1 MAKRNGAN
9 AALTRQVLASMR
21 RTRDPR
27 LKQVMTSLVT
37 HLHAFVREV
46 KPTAEEWMAGIRF
59 LTDTG
64 HWCSGKRQEYILMS
78 DTLGVSML
86 VDWINYAAERGAT
99 ESTVLGP
106 FHRAKA
112 PAVRLGNSLCKPGTP
127 GTPCTVRG
135 TVRDTAGRPVPHAKL
150 DLWEADAEGLYDA
163 QRGNAM
169 NARGVVTADAQGRF
183 WFRCVTPTAYPV
195 PHDGPVGRMLTAT
208 GRHPMR
214 PPHLHFWITAPG
226 YRPLV
231 THLFVKGGRYLDSDA
246 VFGVKKSLIV
256 PLRKGRDGEPEL
268 RYDFVLMPTKK
279 KPARRTPAKKKAT
292 RR

>member
-1 MAKRNGAN
+1 MAKRRSDGN

-21 RTRDPR
+21 RTRNPR
-27 LKQVMTSLVT
+27 LRQVMTSLVT
-37 HLHAFVREV
+37 HLHDFVREV
-46 KPTAEEWMAGIRF
+46 KPTPDEWMQGIRF

-86 VDWINYAAERGAT
+86 VDWINYAAQRGAT

-112 PAVRLGNSLCKPGTP
+112 PAVKLGGSICRPGTP
-127 GTPCTVRG
+127 GTPCVVRG
-135 TVRDTAGRPVPHAKL
+135 TVRDTSGRPVPGAKL
-150 DLWEADAEGLYDA
+150 DLWEADAEWLYDS

-169 NARGVVTADAQGRF
+169 NARGIVTADAQGRF

-214 PPHLHFWITAPG
+214 PPHLHFWITARG
-226 YRPLV
+226 YQPLV
-231 THLFVKGGRYLDSDA
+231 THLFLKGGRYLDSDA
-246 VFGVKKSLIV
+246 VFGVKKSLVV
-256 PLRKGRDGEPEL
+256 PLKKGRDGTREL
-268 RYDFVLMPTKK
+268 RYDFVLMPAR
-279 KPARRTPAKKKAT
+279 PAARKKAK

>member
-1 MAKRNGAN
+1 MAKQKKVNE
-9 AALTRQVLASMR
+9 ALTRQVIASIR
-21 RTRDPR
+21 KTRNPR
-27 LKQVMTSLVT
+27 LKKVMTSLIS
-37 HLHAFVREV
+37 HLHDFVREV
-46 KPTAEEWMAGIRF
+46 EPTPDEWMKGIQF

-86 VDWINYAAERGAT
+86 VDWINYAAQKGAT

-112 PAVRLGNSLCKPGTP
+112 PKVKLGGSLCKPGTP
-127 GTPCTVRG
+127 GKPCLVRG
-135 TVRDTAGRPVPHAKL
+135 TVRDTSGRPVKGAKL
-150 DLWEADAEGLYDA
+150 DLWEADADGLYDS

-169 NARGVVTADAQGRF
+169 NARGIVTADAKGRF
-183 WFRCVTPTAYPV
+183 WFTCVTPTAYPV

-226 YRPLV
+226 YKPLI
-231 THLFVKGGRYLDSDA
+231 THLFVKGGKYLDSDA
-246 VFGVKKSLIV
+246 VFGVKKSLVV
-256 PLRKGRDGEPEL
+256 PLKKGRKGMPEL
-268 RYDFVLMPTKK
+268 HYDFVLMPAKK
-279 KPARRTPAKKKAT
+279 RAKKK
-292 RR
+292 